1 MTNFKFKKFSV
12 SDDSSAMKIGTDAV
26 LLGAWTDVSNSN
38 TILDI
43 GSGSGIIA
51 MMLAQRTKAK
61 IEGVEIN
68 EKSYLQAEKN
78 VGNSNW
84 QNRIKFFHKSF
95 QEFYKNT
102 KTKYDLIVSN
112 PPYFSNSLK
121 TPNQSRTIARHNDL
135 LSYEEIIIGVKK
147 ILKQDGKFY
156 LILPATESKIFIDRA
171 LIESLYCSEMLLVK
185 DKKEKPIKRILMKF
199 ELLRHSQTK
208 KDELII
214 RNNDGSFTQEYKNL
228 TSDFYL
234 QF

>member
-26 LLGAWTDVSNSN
+26 LLGAWTDVSNAN
-38 TILDI
+38 KILDI

-61 IEGVEIN
+61 IEGVEID

-78 VGNSNW
+78 VENSNW

-121 TPNQSRTIARHNDL
+121 TPIQSRTIARHNDL

-185 DKKEKPIKRILMKF
+185 DKNDKPIKRILMKF
-199 ELLRHSQTK
+199 ELLRHSQNK

-234 QF
+234 KF

>member
-1 MTNFKFKKFSV
+1 MTNFKFKKFSI

-26 LLGAWTDVSNSN
+26 LLGAWTDVSNAN
-38 TILDI
+38 KILDI

-234 QF
+234 KF